1 MKKHEKIDLII
12 ADEGLLLTQAQEVT
26 SEERIFS
33 SRVYDDNLD
42 NWTEWSWGQVEEF
55 IAQVK
60 QVENEHEELE
70 EMENEELEEMENEEL
85 KEMENEE

>member
-42 NWTEWSWGQVEEF
+42 NWVEWTREEVEKF
-55 IAQVK
+55 MQ
-60 QVENEHEELE
+60 ELE
-70 EMENEELEEMENEEL
+70 FVTEVA
-85 KEMENEE
+85 